1 MEFSLPTRGSIDFRG
16 GRFVGPLAFG
26 KPGPTPTEFRRFF
39 KEDVGTGP
47 SVFRRLLLGV
57 CNRVERRVSMVVC
70 TSEREKGVI
79 HTIRSIVKS
88 CVILLFEGALEKVGL
103 FRLLAR
109 PA

>member
-1 MEFSLPTRGSIDFRG
+1 M
-16 GRFVGPLAFG
+16 GPLLAFG

-79 HTIRSIVKS
+79 HTIRSIVG
-88 CVILLFEGALEKVGL
+88 VILLFEGALEKVRR
-103 FRLLAR
+103 FRSYSSPGATYFTSQTTKYQVCYGT
-109 PA
+109 